1 MDMPRPL
8 WWTLLIM
15 VIVSGLAIM
24 WVGLQMVL
32 LGQEIEHRN
41 EQIRQQYGNSQQY
54 SYDV

>member
-15 VIVSGLAIM
+15 VVVSGLAIM